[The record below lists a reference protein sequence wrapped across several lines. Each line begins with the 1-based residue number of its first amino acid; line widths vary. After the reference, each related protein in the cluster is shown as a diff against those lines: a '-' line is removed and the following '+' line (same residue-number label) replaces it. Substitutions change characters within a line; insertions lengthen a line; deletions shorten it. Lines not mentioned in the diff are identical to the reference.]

1 MNIIVK
7 INNQEIV
14 LKQSTFPAGERYLK
28 IESDSL
34 ELIKRTLIE
43 VEDIPNIN
51 VILLSASSDAIMDC
65 ILFSNALEMHFTRS
79 TYFLTLQASYLPYSR
94 QDRPCLPGESFSLKV
109 FLDIVKPYFNKIET
123 IDVHNPDVL
132 ENLRYFGNTNVRNT
146 PISYNSSKF
155 INVYGSYNDL
165 RDIPQDSTYFVAV
178 DKGSIARVERAQ
190 SELFNR
196 NKIIYFDK
204 VRKDGKIQS
213 ILKNDEQI
221 TLIEKA
227 DKIIIIDDICDG
239 GGTFIKNAEQ
249 LVKYNHSVELILVIS
264 HGIFSAGFSLIDNYF
279 DSILV
284 LDNDYNKNR
293 LKMYDF

>member
-1 MNIIVK
+1 MNIIAK
-7 INNQEIV
+7 INNQEIA

-28 IESDSL
+28 IESEGL
-34 ELIKRTLIE
+34 ELIKQNLIE
-43 VEDIPNIN
+43 AENIPNID

-65 ILFSNALEMHFTRS
+65 ILFSNALEMHFSRA

-109 FLDIVKPYFNKIET
+109 FLDVVKPYFNRIET
-123 IDVHNPDVL
+123 IDVHNPDAI
-132 ENLRYFGNTNVRNT
+132 ENLRYFGNINVKNV
-146 PISYNSSKF
+146 PVSYSNDKF

-165 RDIPQDSTYFVAV
+165 RNIPQDGAHFVAV
-178 DKGSIARVERAQ
+178 DKGSITRVEQAQ
-190 SELFNR
+190 IELFNR

-213 ILKNDEQI
+213 ILKDDNQI

-227 DKIIIIDDICDG
+227 EKIIIIDDICDG

-249 LVKYNHSVELILVIS
+249 IIKYNHTAELILVIS
-264 HGIFSAGFSLIDNYF
+264 HGIFSAGFNVLDNYF

-284 LDNDYNKNR
+284 LDNEYNRSR
-293 LKMYDF
+293 LKGLL